1 MQNKVLNSQSK
12 YFKILNQVIDPE
24 LGLGI
29 ADMGLIYD
37 VKVRKGI
44 AKVLMT
50 FTTLGCPAGPHIT
63 QDVTDILMLQENID
77 DVLIEVTFDPPWS
90 LDMMKEE
97 VRAMIYG
104 NL

>member
-1 MQNKVLNSQSK
+1 MKNKVLSPRSK
-12 YFKILNQVIDPE
+12 YYKVLNQVIDPE

-29 ADMGLIYD
+29 ADMGLIYGI
-37 VKVRKGI
+37 KVRKGI

-50 FTTLGCPAGPHIT
+50 FTTLGCPAGPQIT
-63 QDVTDILMLQENID
+63 QDVTDILMLQNNID

-104 NL
+104 NI